1 MNIHQLCDVSNAVL
15 VNSEPHLV
23 FVEVFEL
30 GLIHFINDNTLE
42 QFYLPIGAEPTDKVV
57 EDGYEFYLE
66 YLDKYIEIQ
75 FYKYTPI
82 TEDDFSESKVTTITE
97 GYAVQLQDGSFVD
110 SYALLHQHPNVS
122 RIYLYLDYAQYIL
135 AKAKAAYPNQNP
147 QLKSIQLCYSLKET
161 TWTLQTN

>member
-15 VNSEPHLV
+15 VNSEPHSV
-23 FVEVFEL
+23 FVEVFDL

-42 QFYLPIGAEPTDKVV
+42 QFYLPIGAEPTDRVV
-57 EDGYEFYLE
+57 EDGYEFYIE

-75 FYKYTPI
+75 FYKHIPV
-82 TEDDFSESKVTTITE
+82 TEDDFSESKTTTITE

-110 SYALLHQHPNVS
+110 SDTFLYQQPNVS
-122 RIYLYLDYAQYIL
+122 RIYLYIQYAQQVL

-161 TWTLQTN
+161 T

>member
-30 GLIHFINDNTLE
+30 GLIHFINDNTTEGLE

-57 EDGYEFYLE
+57 EGGYEFYLE

-82 TEDDFSESKVTTITE
+82 TEDDFSESKTTTITE
-97 GYAVQLQDGSFVD
+97 GYAVQLQNGSFVD
-110 SYALLHQHPNVS
+110 SDMLLYQHPNVS

-135 AKAKAAYPNQNP
+135 AKAKDAYSNQNP

-161 TWTLQTN
+161 T

>member
-15 VNSEPHLV
+15 VNSEPHTV
-23 FVEVFEL
+23 FVEVFDL
-30 GLIHFINDNTLE
+30 GLIHFIDDNTSE
-42 QFYLPIGAEPTDKVV
+42 QFYLPIGAEPTDRVV
-57 EDGYEFYLE
+57 EDGYEFYIE

-75 FYKYTPI
+75 FYKHIPVTKA
-82 TEDDFSESKVTTITE
+82 DFSESKTTTITE

-110 SYALLHQHPNVS
+110 SDALLYQQPSVS
-122 RIYLYLDYAQYIL
+122 RIYLYIQYAQQVL

-161 TWTLQTN
+161 T

>member
-1 MNIHQLCDVSNAVL
+1 MNISQLCDVSNAVL

-82 TEDDFSESKVTTITE
+82 TEDNFSESIVTTLTE
-97 GYAVQLQDGSFVD
+97 GYAVQLQDGNFVNTD
-110 SYALLHQHPNVS
+110 MLLYQQPS
-122 RIYLYLDYAQYIL
+122 IYCIYQNIEYAQHVL
-135 AKAKAAYPNQNP
+135 AEAKATYPDQNP
-147 QLKSIQLCYSLKET
+147 QLKSIQLGYSLKGT
-161 TWTLQTN
+161 T

>member
-1 MNIHQLCDVSNAVL
+1 MNISQLCDVSNAVL
-15 VNSEPHLV
+15 VNSEPHAV
-23 FVEVFEL
+23 FDEVFEL

-42 QFYLPIGAEPTDKVV
+42 QFYLPIGAEPTDKIV

-82 TEDDFSESKVTTITE
+82 TEDDFSESRLATITE

-110 SYALLHQHPNVS
+110 SDALLYQHPNVS
-122 RIYLYLDYAQYIL
+122 RIYLYIQYAQQVL

-161 TWTLQTN
+161 T